1 MKEKI
6 YLIPGLMTDERLWS
20 RITPHLENNYDLI
33 HLPIPL
39 CENFDDVVNL
49 IDKDI
54 KEENINLLGFS
65 LGGYIASYY
74 AVNFPK
80 KVKKLFLLSS
90 TPSETEEKDILRR
103 EKKLHSARS
112 GSFTPLDEKK
122 ALDLSEVKDDP
133 ELLKIV
139 CNMFN
144 DLGNETFIP
153 HLSLTLKRENLFKP
167 LKDLQIPI
175 HLFYS
180 LEDRLLNH
188 TSIDDLKHL
197 EHDFEFFAREGSSH
211 NISLEFPELLSEKI
225 KNWMNTH

>member
-20 RITPHLENNYDLI
+20 RITPHLEKNYDLI

-39 CENFDDVVNL
+39 SENFDDVINQ
-49 IDKDI
+49 IDKNI
-54 KEENINLLGFS
+54 KEDNINLLGFS

-80 KVKKLFLLSS
+80 KVNKLFLLSS

-112 GSFTPLDEKK
+112 GDFTPLNEKK
-122 ALDLSEVKDDP
+122 ALDLSEIKNDE

-139 CNMFN
+139 CDMFN
-144 DLGNETFIP
+144 DLGNEVFVP
-153 HLSLTLKRENLFKP
+153 QLSLTLKRKNLFKP
-167 LKDLQIPI
+167 LRELQIPV

-180 LEDRLLNH
+180 LGDRLLNH
-188 TSIDDLKHL
+188 TSIDELKHL
-197 EHDFEFFAREGSSH
+197 DHDFEFFAREGSSH
-211 NISLEFPELLSEKI
+211 NISLEFPETLSERIRK
-225 KNWMNTH
+225 WMETS